1 MSRTSVCFLTRNI
14 HFHPPY
20 STEFLPP
27 LYCALVRSSLENC
40 SVVTLTRFSLPAH
53 ERLNSF
59 FESNQYLICSTSKRV
74 AVAAGR
80 VITVGKRDITMS
92 FERDLSRHYADEQF
106 TLDSYESNSSTTFNL
121 TNLGVLLENTERSAA
136 LRRIIVD
143 REKPRFSKTISPDIV
158 TAAKEILGG
167 LNKHQR
173 VAILSAVGTDSYCLF
188 KGLPGTGK
196 TQTVI
201 ALIRLLVAMGK
212 SVLITS
218 NTHSAVDNVLRR
230 LQPHGI
236 KFLRLGASSRVDAAL
251 AEFTDGSVTEKC
263 STPEELAAVYD
274 SYVSWGLNLDDLG
287 CC

>member
-1 MSRTSVCFLTRNI
+1 M
-14 HFHPPY
+14 
-20 STEFLPP
+20 
-27 LYCALVRSSLENC
+27 
-40 SVVTLTRFSLPAH
+40 
-53 ERLNSF
+53 
-59 FESNQYLICSTSKRV
+59 

-92 FERDLSRHYADEQF
+92 FERDLSRHYANEQF

-143 REKPRFSKTISPDIV
+143 REKPRFAKTISADIV

-251 AEFTDGSVTEKC
+251 AEFTDGIVTEKC

-274 SYVSWGLNLDDLG
+274 SYVSWGLNIDVLG